1 MSDTSARRDTSASRR
16 NSNLV
21 AAGIFLSRI
30 AGFVRQRAIGYFLGL
45 SFATDAFSAAFRIPN
60 LMQNLLGEGV
70 LSASF
75 IPVYARLL
83 DEGREREAG
92 HVAGAIAGLLTAV
105 AGLLVVLGVVFAEP
119 LTSAITP
126 GLPPK
131 THELTVVLMR
141 IITPGIG
148 VLVLSAWCLGILNS
162 HRRFFLSYVAPVL
175 WNLAQIVALVAG
187 GVLLLD
193 HLGAPDAADTV
204 TLSRLAQALAWGT
217 LAGGLLQFL
226 VQLPFV
232 LRLSRGL
239 RLSLDTTLPGV
250 RRTVRAFVPIVAGR
264 GVVQLLA
271 FVDVVLAS
279 LLVSGAIAA
288 LTYAQ
293 QLYVLP
299 ISLFGMS
306 VAAAELPELSS
317 ADAEDRDTLAA
328 RLDAGLSRIAFYVV
342 PSTVAFLI
350 LGDVVVGALFRTGSF
365 DHADVVLVWIVLAGF
380 AVGLLATT
388 SSRLLQSALYGAGD
402 ARTPAKIAAV
412 RVLLSAGIGVV
423 LMLQL
428 DRIAITP
435 TGLAVTGDLPALR
448 PLAVQAR
455 QAADFKHL
463 GAAGLSV
470 AAGLSAWVE
479 FRLLQRTLVHRV
491 GREIRPGGGVLR
503 RTLVAAAVAAVVAG
517 GSRLLVGGLHPIL
530 GALVALP
537 LTGGAYLA
545 VAHRLE
551 LDEAAVLV
559 RAVRRRVLRR

>member
-1 MSDTSARRDTSASRR
+1 MSDPPQRDTSSRR

-92 HVAGAIAGLLTAV
+92 RVAGAIAGLLTAV
-105 AGLLVVLGVVFAEP
+105 AGLLVVLGVVFAGP
-119 LTSAITP
+119 LTTAITP
-126 GLPPK
+126 GLPPR
-131 THELTVVLMR
+131 THALTVVLMR

-187 GVLLLD
+187 GIVLLG
-193 HLGAPDAADTV
+193 HLGDPSAADDL
-204 TLSRLAQALAWGT
+204 TLSRIAQALAWGT
-217 LAGGLLQFL
+217 LVGGLLQFV
-226 VQLPFV
+226 VQLPAV

-279 LLVSGAIAA
+279 LLVGGAIAA

-293 QLYVLP
+293 QLYILP
-299 ISLFGMS
+299 VSLFGMS

-317 ADAEDRDTLAA
+317 ADAEDRDALAS
-328 RLDAGLSRIAFYVV
+328 RLDDGLERIAFYVV
-342 PSTVAFLI
+342 PSAVGFMA
-350 LGDVVVGALFRTGSF
+350 LGDVIVGALFRTGSF

-402 ARTPAKIAAV
+402 ARTPAKIAAL
-412 RVLLSAGIGVV
+412 RVVLSAGIGVV

-435 TGLAVTGDLPALR
+435 GGLSLTGTLPALR
-448 PLAVQAR
+448 PLSLSAR
-455 QAADFKHL
+455 QGAEFKHL

-479 FRLLQRTLVHRV
+479 FALLRRTLQHRV
-491 GREIRPGGGVLR
+491 DRPIRPGGQALR
-503 RTLVAAAVAAVVAG
+503 RTLVAAGVAG
-517 GSRLLVGGLHPIL
+517 LVALGTRLLVGGLHPIL

-537 LTGGAYLA
+537 LTGAAYLV
-545 VAHRLE
+545 VAHRLDLE
-551 LDEAAVLV
+551 EAHVLV
-559 RAVRRRVLRR
+559 RAVRRRVRRG